1 MELPC
6 EGETSEMRKSFT
18 AGRNLLPVVGFFC
31 KYFASI
37 SRVQKDFPV
46 VVAKVTDVIDDG
58 LYCAVGI

>member
-1 MELPC
+1 MEVPC

-37 SRVQKDFPV
+37 SRLQKDFPV
-46 VVAKVTDVIDDG
+46 FAAKVRCDR
-58 LYCAVGI
+58 